1 MFNDKQMKALQSE
14 LSKDRIKVRD
24 KANIK
29 LSYLEGFDII
39 DTANNIFGYGNWAY
53 TISSLEQVSQEVNAN
68 QNVVICYKAI
78 VKVDVY
84 DIDHSTM
91 ISRQDVGFG
100 TGVARNLAD
109 AHENSAKEAVTDALK
124 RSLRSFGNQFGNS
137 LYDKSK
143 IVAQNTPSNIPNAP
157 ANQNAGFGQN
167 QAIPNQAPNQAMP
180 SQIPNQAPNDRVMGD
195 IQSLR
200 NMGLDV
206 VEQNGFLL
214 VRGNNIF
221 AKKDTIKALGFRWD
235 SKTKQWY
242 KQLSNAA

>member
-14 LSKDRIKVRD
+14 LSADRIKVRD

-39 DTANNIFGYGNWAY
+39 DTANSIFGFGGWAY

-143 IVAQNTPSNIPNAP
+143 SVAQNTPSNMPNAP

-167 QAIPNQAPNQAMP
+167 QAIPNQAPSQAM
-180 SQIPNQAPNDRVMGD
+180 PNQAPNDQVMGN

>member
-1 MFNDKQMKALQSE
+1 MFNDQQTKALQSE
-14 LSKDRIKVRD
+14 LSSDRIKVRD

-68 QNVVICYKAI
+68 QNVVVCYKAI

-143 IVAQNTPSNIPNAP
+143 SISQNTPSNMPNAP

-167 QAIPNQAPNQAMP
+167 QAIPNQAPNDQ
-180 SQIPNQAPNDRVMGD
+180 VMGD

>member
-1 MFNDKQMKALQSE
+1 MFNDQQTKALQSE
-14 LSKDRIKVRD
+14 LSSDRIKVRD

-100 TGVARNLAD
+100 SGVARSLAD

-143 IVAQNTPSNIPNAP
+143 SVAQNTPSNMPNAP

-167 QAIPNQAPNQAMP
+167 QAIPNQAPSQAM
-180 SQIPNQAPNDRVMGD
+180 PNQAPNDQVMGD

-214 VRGNNIF
+214 VKGNNIF

>member
-1 MFNDKQMKALQSE
+1 MFNDQQTKALQSE
-14 LSKDRIKVRD
+14 LSTDRIKVRD

-29 LSYLEGFDII
+29 LSYLEGFDVI

-100 TGVARNLAD
+100 TGVARSLAD

-143 IVAQNTPSNIPNAP
+143 SVAQNNALSNIPNAP

-167 QAIPNQAPNQAMP
+167 QAIPNQAPSQAM
-180 SQIPNQAPNDRVMGD
+180 PNQAPNDQVMGN

-214 VRGNNIF
+214 VKGNNIF

>member
-14 LSKDRIKVRD
+14 LSADRIKVRD

-39 DTANNIFGYGNWAY
+39 DTANNIFGFGGWAY

-84 DIDHSTM
+84 DIDHNTM
-91 ISRQDVGFG
+91 VSRQDVGFG
-100 TGVARNLAD
+100 TGVARSLAD

-143 IVAQNTPSNIPNAP
+143 SVAQNTPSNMPNAP

-167 QAIPNQAPNQAMP
+167 QAIPNQAPNDQ
-180 SQIPNQAPNDRVMGD
+180 VMGD

>member
-1 MFNDKQMKALQSE
+1 MFNDKQIKALQSE
-14 LSKDRIKVRD
+14 LSADRIKVRD

-39 DTANNIFGYGNWAY
+39 DTANSIFGFGGWAY
-53 TISSLEQVSQEVNAN
+53 TISSLEQVSQEVNSN

-100 TGVARNLAD
+100 TGVARSLAD

-143 IVAQNTPSNIPNAP
+143 SVAQNNALSNIPNAP

-167 QAIPNQAPNQAMP
+167 QAIPNQVPSQAM
-180 SQIPNQAPNDRVMGD
+180 PNQAPNYQVMGD

>member
-1 MFNDKQMKALQSE
+1 MFNDQQVKTLSSE

-39 DTANNIFGYGNWAY
+39 DTANSIFGFGGWAY

-68 QNVVICYKAI
+68 QNVVVCYKAI

-143 IVAQNTPSNIPNAP
+143 SVAQNSNGNIPKP
-157 ANQNAGFGQN
+157 VLDTANSGQN
-167 QAIPNQAPNQAMP
+167 QAMMQNQMPNNQT
-180 SQIPNQAPNDRVMGD
+180 MGD
-195 IQSLR
+195 VQSL
-200 NMGLDV
+200 NNLGLDV

-221 AKKDTIKALGFRWD
+221 AKKDAIKSLGFRWD

>member
-1 MFNDKQMKALQSE
+1 MFNDQQTKALSSE
-14 LSKDRIKVRD
+14 LNTDRIKVRD

-39 DTANNIFGYGNWAY
+39 DTANSIFGFGSWAY

-68 QNVVICYKAI
+68 QNVVVCYKAI

-84 DIDHSTM
+84 GIDHSTM

-100 TGVARNLAD
+100 TGVARSLAD

-143 IVAQNTPSNIPNAP
+143 SVAQNNAPSNIPNAP

-167 QAIPNQAPNQAMP
+167 QAIPNQAPSQA
-180 SQIPNQAPNDRVMGD
+180 IPNQAPNDQVMGD

-214 VRGNNIF
+214 VKGNNIF

>member
-1 MFNDKQMKALQSE
+1 MFNDQQTKALQSE
-14 LSKDRIKVRD
+14 LSTDRIKVRD

-29 LSYLEGFDII
+29 FSYLEGFDII
-39 DTANNIFGYGNWAY
+39 DTANSIFGFGGWAY

-68 QNVVICYKAI
+68 QNVVVCYKAI
-78 VKVDVY
+78 VKIDVY

-91 ISRQDVGFG
+91 IYRQDVGFG

-143 IVAQNTPSNIPNAP
+143 SVAQNSNGNIPKP
-157 ANQNAGFGQN
+157 VLDTANSGQN
-167 QAIPNQAPNQAMP
+167 QAMMQNQMPNNQT
-180 SQIPNQAPNDRVMGD
+180 MGD

>member
-1 MFNDKQMKALQSE
+1 M
-14 LSKDRIKVRD
+14 
-24 KANIK
+24 
-29 LSYLEGFDII
+29 
-39 DTANNIFGYGNWAY
+39 
-53 TISSLEQVSQEVNAN
+53 
-68 QNVVICYKAI
+68 
-78 VKVDVY
+78 
-84 DIDHSTM
+84 
-91 ISRQDVGFG
+91 
-100 TGVARNLAD
+100 
-109 AHENSAKEAVTDALK
+109 
-124 RSLRSFGNQFGNS
+124 
-137 LYDKSK
+137 
-143 IVAQNTPSNIPNAP
+143 PNAP

-167 QAIPNQAPNQAMP
+167 QAIPNQAPSQAM
-180 SQIPNQAPNDRVMGD
+180 SNQAPNDQVMDD

>member
-1 MFNDKQMKALQSE
+1 MFNDQQTKALQSE
-14 LSKDRIKVRD
+14 LSTDRIKVRD

-39 DTANNIFGYGNWAY
+39 DTANNIFGFGGWAY

-68 QNVVICYKAI
+68 QNVVVCYKAI

-84 DIDHSTM
+84 DIDHNTM

-143 IVAQNTPSNIPNAP
+143 SVAQNTPSNMPNVP

-167 QAIPNQAPNQAMP
+167 QAIPNQAPSQAM
-180 SQIPNQAPNDRVMGD
+180 PNQAPNDQVMGD

>member
-1 MFNDKQMKALQSE
+1 MFNDQQVKALSSE

-39 DTANNIFGYGNWAY
+39 DTANSIFGFGGWAY
-53 TISSLEQVSQEVNAN
+53 TISSLEQVSQEVNSN
-68 QNVVICYKAI
+68 QNVVVCYKAI

-143 IVAQNTPSNIPNAP
+143 SVAQNAPSNIPNAP

-167 QAIPNQAPNQAMP
+167 QAILNQAPSQAMT
-180 SQIPNQAPNDRVMGD
+180 NQAPNDQVMGN

>member
-1 MFNDKQMKALQSE
+1 MFNDQQTKALLSE
-14 LSKDRIKVRD
+14 LSADRIKVRD

-39 DTANNIFGYGNWAY
+39 DTANNIFGFGGWAY

-68 QNVVICYKAI
+68 QNVVVCYKAI

-100 TGVARNLAD
+100 TGVARSLAD

-143 IVAQNTPSNIPNAP
+143 SVAQNSNGNIPKP
-157 ANQNAGFGQN
+157 VLDTANSGQN
-167 QAIPNQAPNQAMP
+167 QAIPNQAP
-180 SQIPNQAPNDRVMGD
+180 SQVMPNQAPNDQVMGD

>member
-1 MFNDKQMKALQSE
+1 MFNDQQTKALSSE
-14 LSKDRIKVRD
+14 LSADRIKVRD

-68 QNVVICYKAI
+68 QNVVVCYKAI

-84 DIDHSTM
+84 DIDHNTM

-100 TGVARNLAD
+100 TGVARSLAD

-143 IVAQNTPSNIPNAP
+143 SVAQNTPSNMPNAP
-157 ANQNAGFGQN
+157 ANQNAVFGQN
-167 QAIPNQAPNQAMP
+167 QAIPNQAPSQAM
-180 SQIPNQAPNDRVMGD
+180 PNQAPNDQVMGD

>member
-1 MFNDKQMKALQSE
+1 MFNDQQIKALQSE
-14 LSKDRIKVRD
+14 LSADRIKVRD

-68 QNVVICYKAI
+68 QNVVVCYKAI

-100 TGVARNLAD
+100 TGVARSLAD

-143 IVAQNTPSNIPNAP
+143 SVAQNNAPSNIPKP
-157 ANQNAGFGQN
+157 VLDTANSGQN
-167 QAIPNQAPNQAMP
+167 QAMMQNQMPNNQT
-180 SQIPNQAPNDRVMGD
+180 MGD
-195 IQSLR
+195 VQSL
-200 NMGLDV
+200 NNLGLDV

>member
-1 MFNDKQMKALQSE
+1 MFNDQQTKALSSE
-14 LSKDRIKVRD
+14 LSTDRIKVRD

-39 DTANNIFGYGNWAY
+39 DTANNIFGFGGWAY

-68 QNVVICYKAI
+68 QNVVVCYKAI

-84 DIDHSTM
+84 DINHSTM

-100 TGVARNLAD
+100 TGVARSLAD

-143 IVAQNTPSNIPNAP
+143 SVVQNGNGNILNP
-157 ANQNAGFGQN
+157 ALDTANSGQN
-167 QAIPNQAPNQAMP
+167 QAIPNQAPSQAM
-180 SQIPNQAPNDRVMGD
+180 PNQAPNDQVMGD

>member
-1 MFNDKQMKALQSE
+1 MFNDQQIKALSSE
-14 LSKDRIKVRD
+14 LSSDRIKVRD

-100 TGVARNLAD
+100 TGVARSLAD

-143 IVAQNTPSNIPNAP
+143 SVAQNNAPSNMPNAP

-167 QAIPNQAPNQAMP
+167 QAIPNQAPSQAM
-180 SQIPNQAPNDRVMGD
+180 PNQAPNDQVMGD

>member
-1 MFNDKQMKALQSE
+1 MKALQSE
-14 LSKDRIKVRD
+14 LSADRIKVRD

-39 DTANNIFGYGNWAY
+39 DTANNIFGFGGWAY

-68 QNVVICYKAI
+68 QNVVVCYKAI

-143 IVAQNTPSNIPNAP
+143 SVAQNTPSNMPNAP

-167 QAIPNQAPNQAMP
+167 QAIPNQAPSQAM
-180 SQIPNQAPNDRVMGD
+180 PNQAPNDQVMGD

>member
-1 MFNDKQMKALQSE
+1 MFNDQQTKALSSE
-14 LSKDRIKVRD
+14 LSADRIKVRD

-39 DTANNIFGYGNWAY
+39 DTANSIFGYGNWAY

-68 QNVVICYKAI
+68 QNVVVCYKAI
-78 VKVDVY
+78 VKIDVY

-100 TGVARNLAD
+100 TGVARSLAD

-143 IVAQNTPSNIPNAP
+143 SVAQNTPSNMPNAP

-180 SQIPNQAPNDRVMGD
+180 NQAPNDQVMGD

>member
-1 MFNDKQMKALQSE
+1 MFNDKQTKALSSE
-14 LSKDRIKVRD
+14 LSADRIKVRD

-39 DTANNIFGYGNWAY
+39 DTATNIFGFGGWAY

-143 IVAQNTPSNIPNAP
+143 SVAQNNAPSNIPNAP

-167 QAIPNQAPNQAMP
+167 QAIPNQAPSQAM
-180 SQIPNQAPNDRVMGD
+180 PNQAPNDQVMGD